1 MAVTGLPVV
10 ITITPYVPDMTS
22 DGVPI
27 LQALRQLEELGADVV
42 GLNCGRGPHTMLPL
56 LREARKVCK
65 VSDDDSDGG
74 DDDDDDDDDGD
85 DDDDSDVMIGL
96 NCGGVPHTMLP
107 LVREAGRSAR

>member
-27 LQALRQLEELGADVV
+27 LEALRQLEELGADVV

-65 VSDDDSDGG
+65 VSDDE
-74 DDDDDDDDDGD
+74 DDGD
-85 DDDDSDVMIGL
+85 GYGNRWDTDNDADRTDVWSWTSL
-96 NCGGVPHTMLP
+96 H
-107 LVREAGRSAR
+107 AAAA

>member
-1 MAVTGLPVV
+1 MNFRQTGGRYIPTNHHRHAWSVTGLPVV

-65 VSDDDSDGG
+65 VSDDDDDDGGG
-74 DDDDDDDDDGD
+74 DDDD
-85 DDDDSDVMIGL
+85 VVGL
-96 NCGGVPHTMLP
+96 NCG
-107 LVREAGRSAR
+107 